1 MNQIYT
7 SDLLSFQKRLAPTV
21 DSDVVIDR
29 PKTEILP
36 EPYVITHER
45 KIRFKLYYPN
55 AIKVEM
61 WDYLKEYKLEKN
73 GDYWCGEFDMGEGF
87 IAIFLKVDGTSI
99 LSEFF
104 PIGYG

>member
-45 KIRFKLYYPN
+45 KIRLNY
-55 AIKVEM
+55 IIRM
-61 WDYLKEYKLEKN
+61 Q
-73 GDYWCGEFDMGEGF
+73 
-87 IAIFLKVDGTSI
+87 
-99 LSEFF
+99 
-104 PIGYG
+104 

>member
-36 EPYVITHER
+36 EPYVIPMRE
-45 KIRFKLYYPN
+45 KFDLNYIIR
-55 AIKVEM
+55 M
-61 WDYLKEYKLEKN
+61 Q
-73 GDYWCGEFDMGEGF
+73 
-87 IAIFLKVDGTSI
+87 
-99 LSEFF
+99 
-104 PIGYG
+104 

>member
-45 KIRFKLYYPN
+45 IQISDCVAERISLVG
-55 AIKVEM
+55 I
-61 WDYLKEYKLEKN
+61 
-73 GDYWCGEFDMGEGF
+73 
-87 IAIFLKVDGTSI
+87 
-99 LSEFF
+99 
-104 PIGYG
+104 

>member
-73 GDYWCGEFDMGEGF
+73 RDY
-87 IAIFLKVDGTSI
+87 
-99 LSEFF
+99 
-104 PIGYG
+104 

>member
-36 EPYVITHER
+36 EPYVITHE
-45 KIRFKLYYPN
+45 
-55 AIKVEM
+55 
-61 WDYLKEYKLEKN
+61 
-73 GDYWCGEFDMGEGF
+73 
-87 IAIFLKVDGTSI
+87 TI
-99 LSEFF
+99 LSECKKSRNVGLFKR
-104 PIGYG
+104 I

>member
-61 WDYLKEYKLEKN
+61 WDYLKEYKLEKMEIIGAEN
-73 GDYWCGEFDMGEGF
+73 LIWGKESLQYFSKLMAQVF
-87 IAIFLKVDGTSI
+87 YQS
-99 LSEFF
+99 FF
-104 PIGYG
+104 R

>member
-45 KIRFKLYYPN
+45 NCLLY
-55 AIKVEM
+55 
-61 WDYLKEYKLEKN
+61 
-73 GDYWCGEFDMGEGF
+73 
-87 IAIFLKVDGTSI
+87 TSDAADD
-99 LSEFF
+99 
-104 PIGYG
+104 